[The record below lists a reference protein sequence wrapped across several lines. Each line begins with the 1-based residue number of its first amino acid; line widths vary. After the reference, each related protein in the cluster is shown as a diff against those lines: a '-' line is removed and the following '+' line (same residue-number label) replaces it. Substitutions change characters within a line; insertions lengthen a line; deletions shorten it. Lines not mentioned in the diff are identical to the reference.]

1 MFLYINQKRTENK
14 IRQIINCFL
23 LIHKHLWFNILKQQT
38 KAKNHFF
45 IKHFVVLKI
54 PSIFAFN

>member
-1 MFLYINQKRTENK
+1 MIFVYKSEEGRKQNQTDNK
-14 IRQIINCFL
+14 P
-23 LIHKHLWFNILKQQT
+23 
-38 KAKNHFF
+38 FF